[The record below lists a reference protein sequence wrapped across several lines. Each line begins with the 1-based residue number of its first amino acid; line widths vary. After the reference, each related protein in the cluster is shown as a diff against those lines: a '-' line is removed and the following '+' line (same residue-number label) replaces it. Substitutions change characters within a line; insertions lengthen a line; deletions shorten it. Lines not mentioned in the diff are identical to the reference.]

1 MASSSF
7 HARKLG
13 AAVSLL
19 ALVGPTAFAQAPSN
33 AADEDVIVVLSA
45 PLQLSS
51 AEMVGSVGVVSADQ
65 IERDLNGNIADT
77 LDRLPGVNSTYFG
90 PASGRPIVRGLGA
103 DRVRLLINGLGA
115 LDASSSSPDHAV
127 SAEALGAQQIEVL
140 RGPAAIAYGGGA
152 VGGVVNVLD
161 GRIPTERN
169 DDLFGGFAYLGATS
183 VDEGTQAAGRI
194 TADFN
199 GLMIQLEG
207 LKREGDNFEI
217 PGFAETGALRE
228 EHHHEDEDHD
238 EHEDED
244 HHDDH
249 EGEHEEEEPAYGEVP
264 DSDYTFE
271 TYSGAVSLVRDWGF
285 VGLSVKETDAEYGL
299 PGHDHAH
306 EDEHGHEEGDED
318 HDDHD
323 HEDEDHDEDHDA
335 HGHEGEDA
343 PRLVLDQTRIDLRGE
358 LNRDALFNRVRW
370 SFAHAHYTHA
380 ELEEGEIGTL
390 FRKNGFEGR
399 IELAH
404 DHGDN
409 RQGALGVQV
418 LTQDFS
424 AEGDEAYIESVTT
437 QDWGAFVTERW
448 DNGEWGVEGGLRV
461 ETRELSGQRANR
473 SFDTISGSASLFM
486 RPDDAWFLAAT
497 LSRTERAPTDAEVF
511 ADGPHAATR
520 AYERGNLD
528 LDTEVA
534 WSGEL
539 TARFAGD
546 RLTAEGNLFYA
557 DYDGFIGLFPT
568 GEEED
573 GFDVFEYRQA
583 DTALYGFEALVT
595 ADLGAVRDWAIR
607 GEAGLDYVRGDV
619 DSGGNLPRI
628 PPLSSN
634 LALIAEQGIWSVRG
648 EAHLVAEQDQT
659 AAFETET
666 DGYAMFNADVEV
678 TPFADHDVRVILGVR
693 NITDEEGR
701 VHTSFLK
708 DQVPLPGRNFRIAVR
723 TRF

>member
-1 MASSSF
+1 MASHSNY
-7 HARKLG
+7 ARKLG

-19 ALVGPTAFAQAPSN
+19 ALAAPTALAQAPD
-33 AADEDVIVVLSA
+33 AAAEEDVIVVRSA
-45 PLQLSS
+45 PLQLASE
-51 AEMVGSVGVVSADQ
+51 EMVGSVEVVSARQ

-77 LDRLPGVNSTYFG
+77 LDRLPGVSSTYFG
-90 PASGRPIVRGLGA
+90 PAAGRPIVRGLGA
-103 DRVRLLINGLGA
+103 DRVRMLINGLGA
-115 LDASSSSPDHAV
+115 LDASSASPDHAV
-127 SAEALGAQQIEVL
+127 SAEALGARQIEVL

-169 DDLFGGFAYLGATS
+169 DDRIDGYAYLGATS
-183 VDEGTQAAGRI
+183 VDEGTQAAGRV

-207 LKREGDNFEI
+207 LKREGSAFDI
-217 PGFAETGALRE
+217 PGFAETEALRE
-228 EHHHEDEDHD
+228 EHHHEDEN
-238 EHEDED
+238 HEEGED
-244 HHDDH
+244 H
-249 EGEHEEEEPAYGEVP
+249 EHEEEEPAYGEVP

-285 VGLSVKETDAEYGL
+285 IGLSVKETDAEYGL
-299 PGHDHAH
+299 PGHSHAH
-306 EDEHGHEEGDED
+306 EDEHDHEEGEED
-318 HDDHD
+318 HD
-323 HEDEDHDEDHDA
+323 EDEDHDHE
-335 HGHEGEDA
+335 HEGEEA

-358 LNRDALFNRVRW
+358 LNRDALFNRIRW

-399 IELAH
+399 VELAH

-409 RQGALGVQV
+409 RQGAWGVQA

-424 AEGDEAYIESVTT
+424 AEGEEGYIEPVTT

-448 DNGEWGVEGGLRV
+448 DNGDWGLEGGLRV
-461 ETRELSGQRANR
+461 ETRELSGQRATR
-473 SFDTISGSASLFM
+473 SFDTVSGSGSLFI
-486 RPDDAWFLAAT
+486 RPTEDWFIAAT

-520 AYERGNLD
+520 AYERGSLD
-528 LDTEVA
+528 LDTETA
-534 WSGEL
+534 WSGEF
-539 TARFAGD
+539 TARFSGQ
-546 RLTAEGNLFYA
+546 RLSAEGNVFYA

-583 DTALYGFEALVT
+583 DTALYGFEALIN
-595 ADLGAVRDWAIR
+595 ADLGAVRGWAIS
-607 GEAGLDYVRGDV
+607 GELGLDYVRGKV
-619 DSGGNLPRI
+619 DGGGDLPRI

-648 EAHLVAEQDQT
+648 EAQLVADQDET

-666 DGYAMFNADVEV
+666 DGYALFNADLEV
-678 TPFADHDVRVILGVR
+678 TPFTDRDVRVILGVR

-723 TRF
+723 TSF

>member
-1 MASSSF
+1 
-7 HARKLG
+7 
-13 AAVSLL
+13 
-19 ALVGPTAFAQAPSN
+19 
-33 AADEDVIVVLSA
+33 VIVVRSA
-45 PLQLSS
+45 PLQLKSE
-51 AEMVGSVGVVSADQ
+51 EMVGSVGVVSANQ

-90 PASGRPIVRGLGA
+90 PAAGRPIVRGLGA
-103 DRVRLLINGLGA
+103 DRVRMLINGLGA
-115 LDASSSSPDHAV
+115 LDASSASPDHAV

-169 DDLFGGFAYLGATS
+169 DDLIDGYVYLGATS
-183 VDEGTQAAGRI
+183 VDEGTQAAGRV

-207 LKREGDNFEI
+207 VKREGDDFDI
-217 PGFAETGALRE
+217 PGFAETEALRE
-228 EHHHEDEDHD
+228 EHHHDEDDDHDEDHD
-238 EHEDED
+238 H
-244 HHDDH
+244 
-249 EGEHEEEEPAYGEVP
+249 EHEEEPANGVVP

-285 VGLSVKETDAEYGL
+285 IGLSVKETDAEYGL

-306 EDEHGHEEGDED
+306 EEGHDHEEGEDDHDED
-318 HDDHD
+318 HDDH
-323 HEDEDHDEDHDA
+323 A
-335 HGHEGEDA
+335 HEGEEA

-358 LNRDALFNRVRW
+358 LNRDALFNRIRW

-380 ELEEGEIGTL
+380 ELEEGAIGTL

-399 IELAH
+399 IEVAH
-404 DHGDN
+404 DHGGN
-409 RQGALGVQV
+409 RQGAWGVQA

-424 AEGDEAYIESVTT
+424 AEGEEGYIEPVTT
-437 QDWGAFVTERW
+437 QDWGAFATERW
-448 DNGEWGVEGGLRV
+448 DNGDWGLEGGLRV
-461 ETRELSGQRANR
+461 ETRELSGQRATR
-473 SFDTISGSASLFM
+473 SFDTVSGSGSLFI
-486 RPDDAWFLAAT
+486 RPAEDWFVAAT

-528 LDTEVA
+528 LDTETA
-534 WSGEL
+534 WSGEF
-539 TARFAGD
+539 TARYSGA
-546 RLTAEGNLFYA
+546 RVSAEGNVFYA

-583 DTALYGFEALVT
+583 DTALYGFEAMVS
-595 ADLGAVRDWAIR
+595 ADLGAVRGWALS
-607 GEAGLDYVRGDV
+607 GEASLDYVRGSV
-619 DSGGNLPRI
+619 DGGGELPRI

-648 EAHLVAEQDQT
+648 EAHLVAEQSET

-666 DGYAMFNADVEV
+666 DGYAMYNADLEV
-678 TPFADHDVRVILGVR
+678 TPFADRDVRVILGVR
-693 NITDEEGR
+693 NISDEEGR

>member
-1 MASSSF
+1 MASDFS
-7 HARKLG
+7 HARRLG

-19 ALVGPTAFAQAPSN
+19 ALTGSAALAQTALPAE
-33 AADEDVIVVLSA
+33 ADADDVIVVRSA
-45 PLQLSS
+45 PLQLRSE
-51 AEMVGSVGVVSADQ
+51 EMVGSVGVVSARQ

-90 PASGRPIVRGLGA
+90 PAAGRPIVRGLGA
-103 DRVRLLINGLGA
+103 DRVRVLINGLGA
-115 LDASSSSPDHAV
+115 LDASSASPDHAV
-127 SAEALGAQQIEVL
+127 SAEALGARQIEVL

-161 GRIPTERN
+161 GRIPSERN
-169 DDLFGGFAYLGATS
+169 ENLIDGFAYLGATS
-183 VDEGTQAAGRI
+183 VDEGAQAAGRV

-207 LKREGDNFEI
+207 LKREGDDFDI
-217 PGFAETGALRE
+217 PGFAETEALRE
-228 EHHHEDEDHD
+228 DHHHEDEDH
-238 EHEDED
+238 EEGEG
-244 HHDDH
+244 HDD
-249 EGEHEEEEPAYGEVP
+249 EAEAPAYGHVP

-285 VGLSVKETDAEYGL
+285 IGLSVKETDAEYGL

-306 EDEHGHEEGDED
+306 EEEHDHEEGEDDHDED

-323 HEDEDHDEDHDA
+323 HE
-335 HGHEGEDA
+335 GEGA

-399 IELAH
+399 IEVGH
-404 DHGDN
+404 DHGGD
-409 RQGALGVQV
+409 RQGAWGIQA

-424 AEGDEAYIESVTT
+424 AEGDESYIEPVTT

-448 DNGEWGVEGGLRV
+448 DNGDWGLEGGLRV
-461 ETRELSGQRANR
+461 ESRELSGQRATR
-473 SFDTISGSASLFM
+473 SFDTVSGSGSVFV
-486 RPDDAWFLAAT
+486 RPREDWFLAAT

-520 AYERGNLD
+520 AYERGSLD

-539 TARFAGD
+539 TARYSGPRIA
-546 RLTAEGNLFYA
+546 AEGNVFYA

-568 GEEED
+568 GEEEE

-583 DTALYGFEALVT
+583 DTALYGFEAQLT
-595 ADLGAVRDWAIR
+595 AALGAVRGWAFS
-607 GEAGLDYVRGDV
+607 GEASLDYVRGTV
-619 DSGGNLPRI
+619 DGGGDLPRI

-634 LALIAEQGIWSVRG
+634 IALIAERGVWSVRG
-648 EAHLVAEQDQT
+648 EAHLVADQDET

-666 DGYAMFNADVEV
+666 DGYAMFNADLEV
-678 TPFADHDVRVILGVR
+678 TPFADRDVRVILGVR

-708 DQVPLPGRNFRIAVR
+708 DQVPLPGRNVRIAVR
-723 TRF
+723 TSF

>member
-1 MASSSF
+1 MASFSSR
-7 HARKLG
+7 ARKLG
-13 AAVSLL
+13 AAVSLA
-19 ALVGPTAFAQAPSN
+19 ALVGPVALAQTANSE
-33 AADEDVIVVLSA
+33 ADTGDVIVVRSA
-45 PLQLSS
+45 PLQLQSD
-51 AEMVGSVGVVSADQ
+51 EMVGSVGVVSAQQ

-77 LDRLPGVNSTYFG
+77 LDRLPGVSSTYFG
-90 PASGRPIVRGLGA
+90 PAAGRPIIRGLGA
-103 DRVRLLINGLGA
+103 DRVRMLIDGLAA

-161 GRIPTERN
+161 GRIPSERN
-169 DDLFGGFAYLGATS
+169 EELFEGFAYLGATS
-183 VDEGTQAAGRI
+183 VDEGTQAAGRV

-199 GLMIQLEG
+199 GLMLQIEG
-207 LKREGDNFEI
+207 LKREGGNFEI
-217 PGFAETGALRE
+217 PGFAETEALRE

-238 EHEDED
+238 EDDDHDHDED
-244 HHDDH
+244 HDED
-249 EGEHEEEEPAYGEVP
+249 HEEEEPAYGEVP

-285 VGLSVKETDAEYGL
+285 IGLSVKETDAEYGL
-299 PGHDHAH
+299 PGHSHAH
-306 EDEHGHEEGDED
+306 EDEHDEDDHDEDDHDED

-323 HEDEDHDEDHDA
+323 EDHDEHE
-335 HGHEGEDA
+335 HEGEEA

-358 LNRDALFNRVRW
+358 LNRDALFNRIRW

-399 IELAH
+399 IEVAH
-404 DHGDN
+404 DHGGD
-409 RQGALGVQV
+409 RQGAWGVQV

-424 AEGDEAYIESVTT
+424 ATGEEAYIEPVTT

-448 DNGEWGVEGGLRV
+448 DNGDWGLEGGLRV

-473 SFDTISGSASLFM
+473 SFDTVSGSGSLFI
-486 RPDDAWFLAAT
+486 RPTEDWFVAAT

-520 AYERGNLD
+520 AYERGDLD
-528 LDTEVA
+528 LGTETA
-534 WSGEL
+534 WSGEF
-539 TARFAGD
+539 TARFSGQ
-546 RLTAEGNLFYA
+546 RLSAEGNVFYA

-583 DTALYGFEALVT
+583 DTALYGFEALVN
-595 ADLGAVRDWAIR
+595 ADLGAVRGWDLS
-607 GEAGLDYVRGDV
+607 GEASLDYVRGSV
-619 DSGGNLPRI
+619 DGGGDLPRI

-634 LALIAEQGIWSVRG
+634 IALIAEQGIWSVRG
-648 EAHLVAEQDQT
+648 EAHLVADQDET

-678 TPFADHDVRVILGVR
+678 TPFEGRDLRLILGVR

-701 VHTSFLK
+701 VHSSFLK
-708 DQVPLPGRNFRIAVR
+708 DQVPLPGRNFRIAIR
-723 TRF
+723 SSF